1 MKTYNQIS
9 LREGLVLIF
18 VAGLALTGLLSG
30 GITGTLFQ
38 LLAFALTAT
47 FAITV
52 FVARG
57 RIRSFSIGFVIPTLL
72 YAAALFVAGNPELD
86 PYEGKLPTTA
96 LILPLFQNLVRSE
109 YVNVSTGEV
118 VKDFDPAKNPG
129 MGGGGLGMGVIRLR
143 EVPDRSTFM
152 PVAHSLLA
160 LVFGY
165 AGAKFALFI
174 HDGQSQRSANGE

>member
-57 RIRSFSIGFVIPTLL
+57 RIRSFSIGFVIPILL
-72 YAAALFVAGNPELD
+72 YAVALFVAGNPELD
-86 PYEGKLPTTA
+86 PHEGKLPTTA
-96 LILPLFQNLVRSE
+96 LILPYSKTL
-109 YVNVSTGEV
+109 
-118 VKDFDPAKNPG
+118 
-129 MGGGGLGMGVIRLR
+129 
-143 EVPDRSTFM
+143 
-152 PVAHSLLA
+152 
-160 LVFGY
+160 
-165 AGAKFALFI
+165 
-174 HDGQSQRSANGE
+174 